1 MKKNLKSI
9 FYLLAL
15 TAVLILPYF
24 VFAQASNN
32 PMLQTMTNVATNGGY
47 NTEDGGKL
55 STIVSTIIQTA
66 LSLLG
71 VIFIILTVIGGYR
84 YMTAGGNDQNVEK
97 AKNYI
102 QRALIGVI
110 ITFSAWTIWT
120 FLLEGLIM
128 N

>member
-15 TAVLILPYF
+15 TAVLVLPFF
-24 VFAQASNN
+24 VFAQSN
-32 PMLQTMTNVATNGGY
+32 PVLQTMTNVAANGGY
-47 NTEDGGKL
+47 NTADEGQL
-55 STIVSTIIQTA
+55 STIIGTIIQAA

-71 VIFIILTVIGGYR
+71 GIFIILTIIGGYR

-128 N
+128 K